1 MNTDLCDSK
10 ADVRTF
16 LELGF
21 SSPNPVYS
29 PLLASLPKDSP
40 VPLTSFRIGTSLF
53 PKAACSISGFHQR
66 FTKISLPVILPR
78 ACGPAFQS
86 TSGQDDFLCQSLIS
100 RLMDPAPFNNHLTL
114 RRERELLSL
123 IIEEEMGIQKKKS
136 TLQVEERDEKNA
148 GKPSKGLGHLENLGH
163 LGQNEGRC
171 TRHRARLRGSG
182 PHCR

>member
-78 ACGPAFQS
+78 ACGSAFQS

-136 TLQVEERDEKNA
+136 TLQVEERAEKNA
-148 GKPSKGLGHLENLGH
+148 GKPSKGLGHLENN
-163 LGQNEGRC
+163 GQNEGRC